1 MGAGKTVAKKRTV
14 KRVNKSQP
22 EEILKQK
29 QKNTVRALLAEQR
42 RQEQMR
48 REFEAFLAAQ
58 AVQNNNNNNWYF
70 PGQAERRLRN
80 KTRRLRR

>member
-1 MGAGKTVAKKRTV
+1 MGAAKTVAKKRTV

-22 EEILKQK
+22 AEILKQR
-29 QKNTVRALLAEQR
+29 QKNTVRALIAEQR

-48 REFEAFLAAQ
+48 REFEAFLAEQ

-70 PGQAERRLRN
+70 PNQHRAR